1 MKKNHF
7 LVVITVLLSL
17 TFYPALAQDEEK
29 SAINTGVDIFNRYV
43 WRELDFGFSPSIQPV
58 LEYAHK
64 SGLTVGC
71 WGAFSTTGTYNE
83 VDLYVGYAF
92 KGFSITI
99 TDYFFPVSGI
109 PAAKPEKYFNYQ
121 NETTGHLYE
130 GSIGWDGPENF
141 PVSLLVGTF
150 FYGGDKNPEG
160 DQNYS
165 TYAELGY
172 TFETKAGNLEP
183 FIGFT
188 PAEGLYGNTLG
199 VVNLGVSSSRSI
211 KINDRFELP
220 VTTSLITNPQIS
232 NIYFVFGITL

>member
-1 MKKNHF
+1 MKRD
-7 LVVITVLLSL
+7 LLL
-17 TFYPALAQDEEK
+17 IALAGVLCFSFFEASSQEEEK
-29 SAINTGVDIFNRYV
+29 STINSGVDLFNRYV
-43 WRELDFGFSPSIQPV
+43 WRGLDFGSAPSIQPV

-92 KGFSITI
+92 KGFSLTI

-109 PAAKPEKYFNYQ
+109 PAVKPEKYFNYK

-150 FYGGDKNPEG
+150 FYGADKNTDG
-160 DQNYS
+160 NQNLS
-165 TYAELGY
+165 TYFELGY
-172 TFETKAGNLEP
+172 TLETKAGNLEP

-199 VVNLGVSSSRSI
+199 VVNLGISSSRSI

-220 VTTSLITNPQIS
+220 VTTSLILNPQIS
-232 NIYFVFGITL
+232 NIYFLFGITL